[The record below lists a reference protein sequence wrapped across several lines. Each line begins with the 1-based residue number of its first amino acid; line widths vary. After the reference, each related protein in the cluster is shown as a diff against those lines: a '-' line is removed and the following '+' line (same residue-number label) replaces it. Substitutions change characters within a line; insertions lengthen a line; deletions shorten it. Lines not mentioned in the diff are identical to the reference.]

1 MFDGH
6 DLKYH
11 MMNNM
16 QIANCGKMDD
26 KQKEGEEQREG
37 DLVLCEELLGLV
49 VNELAIDEAVDA
61 VVNDF
66 LTLRKWVNNLKVNN
80 LEVNNLKVNNL
91 KVNNLK
97 VNNLKVN
104 NLKVNNLKVNNL
116 EVNNLKV
123 ASIGE
128 TPQRRYLLHHFSDFG
143 LLNFSDLIGQAGAE
157 E

>member
-6 DLKYH
+6 DLKHH

-16 QIANCGKMDD
+16 QIANRGKMDD

-66 LTLRKWVNNLKVNN
+66 LTLRKW
-80 LEVNNLKVNNL
+80 VNNLKVNNL

>member
-1 MFDGH
+1 
-6 DLKYH
+6 
-11 MMNNM
+11 
-16 QIANCGKMDD
+16 MDD
-26 KQKEGEEQREG
+26 KHKEGEEQREG

-66 LTLRKWVNNLKVNN
+66 LTLRKW
-80 LEVNNLKVNNL
+80 
-91 KVNNLK
+91 VNNLK

>member
-6 DLKYH
+6 DLKHH

-16 QIANCGKMDD
+16 QIANRGKMDD

-97 VNNLKVN
+97 VNNLKV
-104 NLKVNNLKVNNL
+104 
-116 EVNNLKV
+116 